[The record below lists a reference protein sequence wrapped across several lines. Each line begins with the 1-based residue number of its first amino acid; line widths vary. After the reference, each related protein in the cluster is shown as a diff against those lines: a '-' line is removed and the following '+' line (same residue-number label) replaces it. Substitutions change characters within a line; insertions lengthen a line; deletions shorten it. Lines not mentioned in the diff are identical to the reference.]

1 MALKISRPAP
11 VSSAPA
17 SSAPTSSATAQ
28 PAKTTPAPRPASGK
42 APVGKA
48 PAGAAPAK
56 PAPAKPAPARR
67 RSRSFGDT
75 SQAAPPPPASSSSA
89 PPAYGAGRGAQGFQE
104 AAPSPGPSARRT
116 RPVPPQE
123 PVKQEFSSEL
133 LSPEDLAVVVDGQRV
148 EVSDPYFAHF
158 SREARDTIWGN
169 RGPRNWM
176 RKVAHSELTGRGY
189 QVALDDIIIPVP
201 PMVNGAFIELPR
213 LKSPQPA
220 EEEPE
225 APRPLL

>member
-17 SSAPTSSATAQ
+17 SSATAQ
-28 PAKTTPAPRPASGK
+28 PAKTTPAPRPASEK

-48 PAGAAPAK
+48 PAGAALAK

-89 PPAYGAGRGAQGFQE
+89 PPSHGAGRGAQGFQE

-116 RPVPPQE
+116 RPGPPQE
-123 PVKQEFSSEL
+123 PVKQEFSSDL